1 MMSREIAAIQEWLL
15 SRSSLI
21 RNWRESSGRDR
32 NLHPFGGNVP
42 YCVVESQTWTA
53 DFGALLTGRFGPVA
67 VRPVLASNTDIQ
79 SGGSEVSN

>member
-53 DFGALLTGRFGPVA
+53 DFGALLTGRFGLLSRKKP
-67 VRPVLASNTDIQ
+67 
-79 SGGSEVSN
+79 